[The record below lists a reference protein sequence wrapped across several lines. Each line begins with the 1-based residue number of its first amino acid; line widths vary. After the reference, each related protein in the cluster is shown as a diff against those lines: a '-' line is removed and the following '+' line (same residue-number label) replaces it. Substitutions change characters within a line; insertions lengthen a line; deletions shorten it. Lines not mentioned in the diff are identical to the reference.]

1 MVPGEVWLVGAGPG
15 DPELLTLRGYQLL
28 RQADVIV
35 HDRLGCEEL
44 LQAVSEKTRLIDVGK
59 APGAATVPQSRINE
73 ILEEEAREGNRVLRL
88 KGGDPF
94 VFGRGMEEALH
105 LRERGIACHVVPGIS
120 SSLAAPAAAG
130 IPVTHRAVARGF
142 AVGTGRAEEGHV
154 PNVVG
159 ADTRIFLMGLGA
171 LEEIVAQ
178 LLAGGVQGTTPAAIV
193 TNATTYRQQV
203 VRGTVATIGEPAR
216 TAQLAPPGVLVVG
229 PTAALTAA
237 GDVAREVVF
246 VTSSRVPPL
255 LASARPDA
263 VLLWRPVSEWQVFEG
278 AARRAARLAVRGSLA
293 AHWLLFSNHH
303 AVREYLAMLLESGND
318 VRAIKARIAAVGT
331 ETVAALHEMG
341 IVADIAA
348 IDGQRDGLVEA
359 LAALGA
365 GTSVAMPGGDGAASG
380 LAAELSA
387 RGAAINAFP
396 VYEVRQR
403 AASRIEWRFVQ
414 SVFFAS
420 PGAVRRFV
428 ELYPEA
434 PLGALRAIC
443 VGDSPAI
450 LARGLGFAAVE
461 DLANKDTTASAAVY
475 RQKDQAGQEA
485 AS

>member
-178 LLAGGVQGTTPAAIV
+178 LLAEGVQGTTPAAIV

-203 VRGTVATIGEPAR
+203 VRGTRKMLGLLPSGKGPRGTTEQVSLFWSLRCDQAERWKRDFSGWKAEVLGMEPAAAPILDQIHHPEQMLFARYRDVWMSRWNTEDVVYLGDAAHAMSPQLGQGANLALVDAWVLSECLAAAPLAKALDLYTSKRRFNLLYYQVATRYLTPFFQSDMEP
-216 TAQLAPPGVLVVG
+216 VG
-229 PTAALTAA
+229 WFR
-237 GDVAREVVF
+237 DM
-246 VTSSRVPPL
+246 
-255 LASARPDA
+255 
-263 VLLWRPVSEWQVFEG
+263 
-278 AARRAARLAVRGSLA
+278 
-293 AHWLLFSNHH
+293 
-303 AVREYLAMLLESGND
+303 AMP
-318 VRAIKARIAAVGT
+318 IAAK
-331 ETVAALHEMG
+331 
-341 IVADIAA
+341 I
-348 IDGQRDGLVEA
+348 
-359 LAALGA
+359 
-365 GTSVAMPGGDGAASG
+365 P
-380 LAAELSA
+380 
-387 RGAAINAFP
+387 
-396 VYEVRQR
+396 
-403 AASRIEWRFVQ
+403 W
-414 SVFFAS
+414 
-420 PGAVRRFV
+420 VRRQMIASMAGV
-428 ELYPEA
+428 KNGLLTMM
-434 PLGALRAIC
+434 PLEKGRLLS
-443 VGDSPAI
+443 GPS
-450 LARGLGFAAVE
+450 
-461 DLANKDTTASAAVY
+461 
-475 RQKDQAGQEA
+475 
-485 AS
+485 